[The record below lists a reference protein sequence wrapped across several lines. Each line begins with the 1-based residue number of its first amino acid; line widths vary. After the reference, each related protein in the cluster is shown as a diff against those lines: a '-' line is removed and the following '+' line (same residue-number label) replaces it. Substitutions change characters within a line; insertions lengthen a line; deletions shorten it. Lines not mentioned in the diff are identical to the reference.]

1 MITISHLTLCLKT
14 SRPCEI
20 KLWPRSS
27 FNSALCSAWK
37 LFTVLLFQKVPGFV
51 VAASECN
58 IGINK
63 AQGRKLSSAS

>member
-1 MITISHLTLCLKT
+1 MISISHLNLCLKI
-14 SRPCEI
+14 SRLCEI

-27 FNSALCSAWK
+27 FNSGLCSAWK
-37 LFTVLLFQKVPGFV
+37 LFTVLLFHEVLGFV